1 MNNYE
6 HTLVLKG
13 DLPESQNEKVMGKY
27 QTLINKNSGKVI
39 KTENWGLRNLS
50 YEINKNKKGFY
61 FHIKLKGEGTTIEK
75 LEEAENI
82 DESVIRYLTI
92 KIKKIDLD
100 TNYFEKKEDQKV
112 LGKDEKK

>member
-6 HTLVLKG
+6 HTFITKQ
-13 DLPESQNEKVMGKY
+13 DLSESQIKKIIEKYKDIISKY
-27 QTLINKNSGKVI
+27 SGEI
-39 KTENWGLRNLS
+39 LKTEDWGLRNLS